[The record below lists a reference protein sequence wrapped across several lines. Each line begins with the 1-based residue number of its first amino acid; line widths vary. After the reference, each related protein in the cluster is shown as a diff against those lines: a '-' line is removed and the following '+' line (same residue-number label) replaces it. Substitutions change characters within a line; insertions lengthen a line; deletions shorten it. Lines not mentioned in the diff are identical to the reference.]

1 MNKTILLLSVI
12 IVSILAWTLYE
23 KLVKKEGDQI
33 HVAFIGPLSGA
44 DIAAGKL
51 MSQSVQHY
59 FDSVNEKG
67 GINGKTLTLD
77 LFDDQDDCSG
87 KANKAKAEATRI
99 VQENKAVAV
108 IGHWYSGCSITGGE
122 VYKRY
127 AIPAI
132 TPGSV
137 SIKVTE
143 GNEWYFRSIFTAKTT
158 GQFLAN
164 YIKKVFHQNNVT
176 IIRETAAYGY
186 YLAQIFEETARKLE
200 MTVKNNWTYD
210 PKDKNLEDTFKSYVA
225 QLKQQSKEESGT
237 LFLAM
242 QATEAAK
249 LVRLIK
255 DANLPNLIIGET
267 SFSEQGFLDGLKDL
281 PREKAT
287 PGFYTND
294 IYVATPLIFDT
305 ANELAQKFKG
315 EYESKYQ
322 GKPDW
327 SAAFAYDTAMVLV
340 KAIKETG
347 VTGEQEKLTTDRQKI
362 RDYLATK
369 ITDIHDAIE
378 GTTGFNY
385 FDENRDAIRAVVVG
399 VYKNKTIVSALTQLQ
414 QIRNLNEI
422 SDLKDALDKERVLE
436 IDKKYMYK
444 TNVVY
449 VGIKFNDISNFNP
462 TLLTCQL
469 DFHIWFRFQGGFNP
483 QEIEFLNAVD
493 SSKKLGEPVID
504 RIKDQI
510 TYRVYKVK
518 QDFKIDFDG
527 NFAYK
532 QHRLGVAFRHHEL
545 TRNNLIYVTDEL
557 GMGNIQEAALV
568 KRMMDDQVLNQTSG
582 WTINN
587 ARFFQD
593 VARKSSLGDPDY
605 LNVQGGTVEYS
616 LFKALVQ
623 IKKGELTLRGLLAYS
638 YAYNVLILSVI
649 AILLLGIASISAKFK
664 SFSKLIWLFQT
675 IFAFGFLLASEIVLV
690 DKLAENQ
697 TNTYF
702 LSVIIRGFD
711 ILWWMTPAFFLNL
724 ASERFIW
731 TPLQIKTGRPIPNI
745 VRIFLGFIIYFLAL
759 VGVTAFVFEQA
770 LTSILATS
778 GVIAMIIGLAIQ
790 INISNIFSG
799 IAINIERPFR
809 IGDWVQIG
817 HFDEGE
823 VTDITWRSTRLKTR
837 AECMLSIPNSI
848 ASESA
853 IVNYSYLPKFWLW
866 PTVYVHPMHPPDR
879 VKKILLDALLSADK
893 ILKAPAPMVI
903 FTGINEWAASYWVV
917 FCSNDYANKFTI
929 LEDVWTRIWFHLNR
943 AGIAPAV
950 QRQEIYWFKGIKERG
965 DEEATKPI
973 TLLQELDLFKPF
985 SEEAKKYLSDKM
997 RRLRFP
1003 TNETVVKE
1011 GDAGDSLFIIVEGTV
1026 SIRKK
1031 LEDGTNK
1038 EVARLGVGSFFGE
1051 KALMTGEQRTATIV
1065 AIAETV
1071 LYEITRA
1078 DIAPL
1083 IAKQPEVSERIS
1095 QVLTQ
1100 RELATKSRMH
1110 KQQVPEI
1117 VKQDMFTDFLGKIR
1131 KHLG

>member
-1 MNKTILLLSVI
+1 MNKKILLLSVI
-12 IVSILAWTLYE
+12 IVLILAWILYN

-33 HVAFIGPLSGA
+33 HVAFIGPLSGP

-51 MSQSVQHY
+51 MSQSVQLY
-59 FDSVNEKG
+59 FDSTNEKG
-67 GINGKTLTLD
+67 GINGKTLVLD
-77 LFDDQDDCSG
+77 LFDDQDGCPD
-87 KANKAKAEATRI
+87 KAKAEATRI
-99 VQENKAVAV
+99 VQENKAIAV
-108 IGHWYSGCSITGGE
+108 IGHWYSGCSIAGGE

-137 SIKVTE
+137 NIKVTE

-164 YIKKVFHQNNVT
+164 YIQKVFNQNNVT
-176 IIRETAAYGY
+176 IIRETELYGA

-210 PKDKNLEDTFKSYVA
+210 PKDKNLEDTFKNYVA

-249 LVRLIK
+249 LVRIIK

-281 PREKAT
+281 PREKAA

-305 ANELAQKFKG
+305 ANEQAQKFKSD
-315 EYESKYQ
+315 YENKYQ

-340 KAIKETG
+340 KALKESKLTG
-347 VTGEQEKLTTDRQKI
+347 DLTTDRQLI
-362 RDYLATK
+362 RDYLAK

-385 FDENRDAIRAVVVG
+385 FDQNRDAIRAVVVG
-399 VYKNKTIVSALTQLQ
+399 VYKNNTIVSALTQLQ

-422 SDLKDALDKERVLE
+422 SDLDAALKDKRILE
-436 IDKKYMYK
+436 IDNKYMYK

-449 VGIKFNDISNFNP
+449 VGIKFNDISNLNP
-462 TLLTCQL
+462 SLLTCQL
-469 DFHIWFRFQGGFNP
+469 DFHIWFRFQGGFKP
-483 QEIEFLNAVD
+483 QKIEFINAVD
-493 SSKKLGEPVID
+493 SSKELGEPVLD
-504 RIKDQI
+504 KIKDQI
-510 TYRVYKVK
+510 TYQVYKVK
-518 QDFKIDFDG
+518 QDFKMDFDG
-527 NFAYK
+527 IFVYK
-532 QHRLGVAFRHHEL
+532 QHRLGVAFRHQDL

-557 GMGNIQEAALV
+557 GMGNIKEATLV
-568 KRMMDDQVLNQTSG
+568 KRMIEDQVINQTTG
-582 WTINN
+582 WTIDS
-587 ARFFQD
+587 APFFQD
-593 VARKSSLGDPDY
+593 VARKSSLGDPDF

-623 IKKGELTLRGLLAYS
+623 IRKGELTLRGLLTYS
-638 YAYNVLILSVI
+638 YAYSVLISSTI
-649 AILLLGIASISAKFK
+649 AILLLGIASISDKFK
-664 SFSKLIWLFQT
+664 SFSKLIWFFQT
-675 IFAFGFLLASEIVLV
+675 IFALGFLMASEIVFV

-697 TNTYF
+697 TNAYF
-702 LSVIIRGFD
+702 LSVVIRIFD
-711 ILWWMTPAFFLNL
+711 ILWWMIPAFFLNL

-731 TPLQIKTGRPIPNI
+731 TPLHLKTGRPIPNI
-745 VRIFLGFIIYFLAL
+745 VRIFLAFIIYFLAS
-759 VGVTAFVFEQA
+759 VGIIAFVFEQA

-837 AECMLSIPNSI
+837 ADCMLSIPNSI

-893 ILKAPAPMVI
+893 ILKEPAPMVI
-903 FTGINEWAASYWVV
+903 FTGINEWAASYWVA

-929 LEDVWTRIWFHLNR
+929 LEDIWTRIWFHLNR

-973 TLLQELDLFKPF
+973 TLLQEVDLFKPF

-1003 TNETVVKE
+1003 ANETVVRE

-1031 LEDGTNK
+1031 LENGTLK

-1100 RELATKSRMH
+1100 REIATKSQTH
-1110 KQQVPEI
+1110 KQHVPEI
-1117 VKQDMFTDFLGKIR
+1117 VKQDMFTDFLGKMR
-1131 KHLG
+1131 KHLGQ